1 MLPKIS
7 VITITYNSEATLEET
22 IQSVLAQA
30 YPNLEYI
37 IVDGLSTDGT
47 MDVVSRYR
55 SQISTV
61 ICEKDHGISDAF
73 NKGIGAAT
81 GDIIGILNSDDV
93 MLPNALM
100 EVAKYYDGV
109 TDVYR
114 GNTII
119 WNDQT
124 GFMAR
129 ELPSMQLSLIPFTA
143 KVSHQG
149 MFITPQAYRKYGMYR
164 VEIKYP
170 MDLEL
175 LLRFYLAGAKMKQMD
190 VDVAKFRMGGAT
202 STPITKKKQ
211 DYMNVVL
218 YNGGKQWQAT
228 VYYLYLYTRDLI
240 KRILTKCFDEDFKR
254 KLRYQALK

>member
-7 VITITYNSEATLEET
+7 IITITYNSEATLEET
-22 IQSVLAQA
+22 IQSVLMQA
-30 YPNLEYI
+30 YPYLEYI

-47 MDVVSRYR
+47 MDIVNRYR
-55 SQISTV
+55 SQISTI
-61 ICEKDHGISDAF
+61 ICEKDHGISEAF
-73 NKGIGAAT
+73 NKGIKVAT

-100 EVAKYYDGV
+100 KVAEYYDAA

-119 WNDQT
+119 WNDHT

-129 ELPSMQLSLIPFTA
+129 EIPSMHLSQIPFTA

-149 MFITPQAYRKYGMYR
+149 MFITPQAYRQYGLYKEDIR
-164 VEIKYP
+164 FP

-202 STPITKKKQ
+202 NTPITKKKQ

-228 VYYLYLYTRDLI
+228 VYYLFLYTRDLF
-240 KRILTKCFDEDFKR
+240 KRILTKCFNEDFKR
-254 KLRYQALK
+254 KLRYKVLK